1 MSRINTGRILTS
13 RILTHKG
20 YSIVKASLDEKTTKE
35 AIEQLTVAP
44 KVNIR
49 YAGKDG
55 APSFKLY
62 KESPLRWYF
71 PRAWAIEKFGPPD
84 SEVLSEGT
92 SLSSTAAEFKGT
104 PYQYQTDIIEKFVN
118 AGANGLI
125 CVPCGK
131 GKTFMAL
138 RIASLLQKR
147 FLIVVDKEFL
157 MNQWKGEITA
167 LMPNLRVGILQSDTH
182 QIGTETIT
190 EKALGLTELKALAK
204 QAGLRVGGTKDE
216 LTARLKEANVDYTPK
231 SETVQYD
238 CTICMIQTLCLQ
250 TFADG
255 TFNDYGFTIFDE
267 CHHLGAQH
275 FSKTLQKI
283 QTKKM
288 LGLSATPTRED
299 GLSKVFHWF
308 LGPPIHWEKTREPDP
323 QVEVQAV
330 FIKSNDL
337 VYNTIPTNWRGEPVM
352 GTLLTN
358 VLGCEERNQEIAK
371 RLLEFCKEPLR
382 KILVLSERIGH
393 LQMIESLITAAAPAI
408 IISYYIGGMKEVERE
423 EGAAAAQVL
432 LASYAMASEAMNIK
446 TLNTVILASP
456 RKNVEQSTGRIL
468 RVRPDQ
474 RQVHPIIVDIVDV
487 HRMYRS
493 QWKKRSIY
501 YKKCTYNVTG
511 MPKNTIGD
519 THVEVEVEVDADS
532 DSDSETKTKAKTKA
546 NGCLFIE

>member
-1 MSRINTGRILTS
+1 MS
-13 RILTHKG
+13 RILTHRG
-20 YSIVKASLDEKTTKE
+20 YSIVKASLDESTTKE
-35 AIEQLTVAP
+35 VLTALTVAP
-44 KVNIR
+44 KVNAR

-55 APSFKLY
+55 AASFKLY

-71 PRAWAIEKFGPPD
+71 PRAWAIERFGAPD
-84 SEVLSEGT
+84 SNVLCEGT
-92 SLSSTAAEFKGT
+92 SLSTTAAEFKGV
-104 PYQYQTDIIEKFVN
+104 PYQYQTDIINKFID

-138 RIASLLQKR
+138 RIASLLKKR

-157 MNQWKGEITA
+157 MNQWKGEIQA
-167 LMPNLRVGILQSDTH
+167 LMPNLRIGILQSDTH

-190 EKALGLTELKALAK
+190 AKALGLAELKALAK
-204 QAGLRVGGTKDE
+204 QAGLRIGGTKDE
-216 LTARLKEANVDYTPK
+216 LMARLTEANVDCAPK

-238 CTICMIQTLCLQ
+238 CTICMIQTLCVQ

-275 FSKTLQKI
+275 FSRTLQKI

-330 FIKSNDL
+330 FITSTNL
-337 VYNTIPTNWRGEPVM
+337 QYTTVPTNWRGEPVM
-352 GTLLTN
+352 ATLLTN

-371 RLLEFCKEPLR
+371 HILGFCADPLR

-393 LQMIESLITAAAPAI
+393 LQMIESLILESAPITIA
-408 IISYYIGGMKEVERE
+408 YYIGGMKDDERE
-423 EGAAAAQVL
+423 AGAATAQVL

-446 TLNTVILASP
+446 TLNTVVLASP

-474 RQVHPIIVDIVDV
+474 RQVHPVIVDIVDV
-487 HRMYRS
+487 HTMYRS
-493 QWKKRSIY
+493 QWRKRAIYYRKCSYNITGDPTKKR
-501 YKKCTYNVTG
+501 KEKEEEEEEE
-511 MPKNTIGD
+511 K
-519 THVEVEVEVDADS
+519 E
-532 DSDSETKTKAKTKA
+532 KTPD
-546 NGCLFIE
+546 GCLFVD

>member
-1 MSRINTGRILTS
+1 MSRT
-13 RILTHKG
+13 LTHRG
-20 YSIVKASLDEKTTKE
+20 YSIVKAALDESTTKE
-35 AIEQLTVAP
+35 VLALLTVAP
-44 KVNIR
+44 KVNAR
-49 YAGKDG
+49 YVGKDG
-55 APSFKLY
+55 AASFKLY
-62 KESPLRWYF
+62 KESPVRWYF
-71 PRAWAIEKFGPPD
+71 PRAWGIERFGPPD
-84 SEVLSEGT
+84 SNVLCEGR
-92 SLSSTAAEFKGT
+92 SLSPSAAEFKGI
-104 PYQYQTDIIEKFVN
+104 PYPYQTDIIHKFVD

-147 FLIVVDKEFL
+147 FLIIVDKEFL
-157 MNQWKGEITA
+157 MNQWKGEIEA

-190 EKALGLTELKALAK
+190 SKALGLAELKALAK
-204 QAGLRVGGTKDE
+204 GAGLRVGGTKDE
-216 LTARLKEANVDYTPK
+216 LMARLTGANIDCAPK
-231 SETVQYD
+231 SETVHYD
-238 CTICMIQTLCLQ
+238 CTICMIQTLCIQ

-323 QVEVQAV
+323 QVEVQAL
-330 FIKSNDL
+330 FITSTNL
-337 VYNTIPTNWRGEPVM
+337 QYTTIPTNWRGEPVM
-352 GTLLTN
+352 ATLLTN

-371 RLLEFCKEPLR
+371 RILGFCADPLR
-382 KILVLSERIGH
+382 KTLVLSERIGH
-393 LQMIESLITAAAPAI
+393 LQMLESLILASAPTTTIA
-408 IISYYIGGMKEVERE
+408 YYIGGMKDVERE
-423 EGAAAAQVL
+423 TGAATAQVL

-446 TLNTVILASP
+446 TLNTVVLASP

-487 HRMYRS
+487 HTMYRS
-493 QWKKRSIY
+493 QWKKRGIY
-501 YKKCTYNVTG
+501 YRKCSYNITGDPTKQKKQSQTE
-511 MPKNTIGD
+511 I
-519 THVEVEVEVDADS
+519 
-532 DSDSETKTKAKTKA
+532 ETETQPETQPEEG
-546 NGCLFIE
+546 GCLIID